1 MTKKKVLIGLVGLY
15 RTFKLTSVE
24 LFNKLILPNA
34 DNYDFDII
42 INTDYECNILTSNR
56 PANKYTKIEY
66 LYDDLY
72 KYYNIHNQLKD
83 IIIYN
88 KPTEYIIFPWFLF
101 YKRIQQIIEKHNDM
115 YDVYIIMRLDVII
128 DNILNL
134 DTIQNELCFITGYN
148 KRNAY
153 LHNRDMDLVIC
164 GNYKPFMYW
173 IYLII
178 NTFNTILNKK
188 RESFN
193 FYNKFNDIIIKEI
206 NIIKNNSV
214 TNLNSIQ
221 TKIKLLHTTDEI
233 IDNYTLNNVSQQFN
247 LNKYYNLSNS
257 YIFNNVLYNKS
268 IILQKYNVVLSENKC
283 IIIHSHII
291 R

>member
-1 MTKKKVLIGLVGLY
+1 MGLY
-15 RTFKLTSVE
+15 RTFKLTSIE
-24 LFNKLILPNA
+24 LFNKIILPNIK
-34 DNYDFDII
+34 NYDFDIV
-42 INTDYECNILTSNR
+42 INTDYECNLLTSNR
-56 PANKYTKIEY
+56 PDNNDKYTKIEH

-72 KYYNIHNQLKD
+72 KHYNIHNQLKD

-101 YKRIQQIIEKHNDM
+101 YKRIQQIIEKYNDM
-115 YDVYIIMRLDVII
+115 YDVII
-128 DNILNL
+128 DSILNL
-134 DTIQNELCFITGYN
+134 DTIHNEICFITGYN
-148 KRNAY
+148 TRNAY
-153 LHNRDMDLVIC
+153 LHNRDMDFMIC

-178 NTFNTILNKK
+178 ETFNTILNKK

-193 FYNKFNDIIIKEI
+193 FYNKFNNTLIKEI
-206 NIIKNNSV
+206 NTIKNNSV

-221 TKIKLLHTTDEI
+221 TKIKLLHTSDEI

-247 LNKYYNLSNS
+247 LNKYYNLSNT
-257 YIFNNVLYNKS
+257 YIFHNILYNIS
-268 IILQKYNVVLSENKC
+268 IILQNYNVVLSENKC

>member
-1 MTKKKVLIGLVGLY
+1 
-15 RTFKLTSVE
+15 
-24 LFNKLILPNA
+24 
-34 DNYDFDII
+34 
-42 INTDYECNILTSNR
+42 
-56 PANKYTKIEY
+56 
-66 LYDDLY
+66 
-72 KYYNIHNQLKD
+72 
-83 IIIYN
+83 
-88 KPTEYIIFPWFLF
+88 
-101 YKRIQQIIEKHNDM
+101 M